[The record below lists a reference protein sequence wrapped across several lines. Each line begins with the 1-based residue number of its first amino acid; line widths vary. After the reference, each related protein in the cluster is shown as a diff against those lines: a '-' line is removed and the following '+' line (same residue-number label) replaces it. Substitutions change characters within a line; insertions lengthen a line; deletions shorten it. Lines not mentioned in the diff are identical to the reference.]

1 MQYEVTCCVHAKQIY
16 HIVRID
22 HVSFG
27 LTHLVSALEQPR
39 MSEYLLRQR
48 QIQRHQE
55 NRPVNGMETNDIF
68 TDQMQ
73 ICRPVLIEQL
83 A

>member
-39 MSEYLLRQR
+39 VSEYLLRQR
-48 QIQRHQE
+48 QIECHQE
-55 NRPVNGMETNDIF
+55 NRPVNRMETHDVL

-73 ICRPVLIEQL
+73 ICRPVLLEKL